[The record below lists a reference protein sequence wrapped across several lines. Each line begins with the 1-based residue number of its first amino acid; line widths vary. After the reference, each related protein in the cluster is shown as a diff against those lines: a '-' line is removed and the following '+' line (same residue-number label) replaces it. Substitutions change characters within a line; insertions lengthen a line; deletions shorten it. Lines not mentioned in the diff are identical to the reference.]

1 MAKLGKPIGGHKE
14 LKRKAKKSGLR
25 ISKGKFG
32 RVASF
37 HTPNKKKSS

>member
-1 MAKLGKPIGGHKE
+1 MAKLGRSIKGHAA
-14 LKRKAKKSGLR
+14 LKRKAKKMGII

-37 HTPNKKKSS
+37 HAPRKKK

>member
-1 MAKLGKPIGGHKE
+1 MAKLGKPVGEHEEFKE
-14 LKRKAKKSGLR
+14 KAKKGGLR

-37 HTPNKKKSS
+37 YTPSKKKSS